1 MSRRAANFS
10 VAAVCLAILIL
21 VTVLV
26 PVPYVALSPGPTFN
40 TIGSYQGK
48 ALISISG
55 TRTYQ
60 TVGHL
65 DMVTVSE
72 TGGAFGGLTFGQALF
87 GVASTGTV
95 VLPRALLYPDNQ
107 SSAQVRQQGA
117 QEFSASQ
124 SDATA
129 AALDYLGIPVTDR
142 VYVSSVV
149 SGAPADGKLHA
160 GDIILAIDGT
170 KIINPDQVGILVRAR
185 HPGDRLLFTVDRS
198 GQHLPVVVV
207 AGRNPREPTRTYV
220 GILGDTMFTGPF
232 PIKFQLDD
240 VGGPSAGLMFAL
252 GIVDELT
259 PGELNGGAFIAGTG
273 TISPDGQ
280 VGPIGGINQKVIA
293 ARGAGARLFL
303 APADNCSDF
312 GGSVPTGIAV
322 ASVHTLTDAI
332 NAINAWRA
340 GLKVSG
346 C

>member
-1 MSRRAANFS
+1 VSRRAANFS

-107 SSAQVRQQGA
+107 SSAQVQQQGA

-129 AALDYLGIPVTDR
+129 AALHYLGIPVTDR

-198 GQHLPVVVV
+198 GLHLPVVVV
-207 AGRNPREPTRTYV
+207 AGRNPQEPTRTHV

-312 GGSVPTGIAV
+312 GGSVPTGITV

-332 NAINAWRA
+332 NAINAWLA